1 MNNKRQTIWLVSML
15 SLMVIL
21 SAYYLFT
28 EDVSPA
34 QNASDNT
41 EQTGVLDPTSSPE
54 KKPDGM
60 QVTEINPITDLGTD
74 GVSDA
79 AGTNDTA
86 KDEGKI
92 DQTASM
98 SPEEEG
104 KIDQTASMSPQDE
117 AVIKELGNSKGRQ
130 LLDNLQRVRKENVS
144 REQERLSGIFSA
156 AKSTPDEAKNAAEEL
171 TRLEEMDER
180 ITSLEEKLLEDFD
193 NAVVSEE
200 KSNFKVIVLSDK
212 LEKKQAVGI
221 LDLALKELNVTPD
234 RVTIEYVK
242 TS

>member
-28 EDVSPA
+28 EDVSPT
-34 QNASDNT
+34 QNASGNT
-41 EQTGVLDPTSSPE
+41 EQTGALGPTGSPE
-54 KKPDGM
+54 SKPDGM
-60 QVTEINPITDLGTD
+60 KVTEIDPITDLGTD
-74 GVSDA
+74 GISDSS
-79 AGTNDTA
+79 GSQDVA
-86 KDEGKI
+86 KEEDKTDE
-92 DQTASM
+92 TASI
-98 SPEEEG
+98 SPE
-104 KIDQTASMSPQDE
+104 DA

-130 LLDNLQRVRKENVS
+130 LLDKLQRERKENFS
-144 REQERLSGIFSA
+144 REEERLSGIYA
-156 AKSTPDEAKNAAEEL
+156 AEKSSPDEAKNAAEEL
-171 TRLEEMDER
+171 TRLQDIDER

-193 NAVVSEE
+193 NAVVAEE

-212 LEKKQAVGI
+212 LEKKQAVTI
-221 LDLALKELNVTPD
+221 LDLAMKELNVTPD